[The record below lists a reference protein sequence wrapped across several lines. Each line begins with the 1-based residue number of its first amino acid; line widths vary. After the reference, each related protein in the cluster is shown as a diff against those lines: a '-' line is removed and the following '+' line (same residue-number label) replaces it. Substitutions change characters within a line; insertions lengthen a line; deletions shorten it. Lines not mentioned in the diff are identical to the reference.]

1 MGQET
6 SRKGPY
12 TKRQVLQMFG
22 GAATVGL
29 AGCMGGDG
37 DDDGNGGGDG
47 NEPGDEAEEPDEISP
62 GGTLELGVETS
73 LQTMDPRDYGGLV
86 SIQVF
91 GNLYSQLLQWRQVD
105 DGYVLEGDLA
115 TDWYW
120 EDETDLVLELNEDAT
135 FWNGDPVTADHV
147 VYTFESLE
155 EDPSLSV
162 GGDFRLDVMDVQE
175 VDEHTVLIDCDEPL
189 GSLEAALGYTL
200 GIVHK
205 DIDQERDIRFDP
217 MGSGP
222 FVLEERTDDEVVLEA
237 NEDYWKTDDDGNQ
250 LPYVDRLEF
259 KMFSERQPTVNALEQ
274 GELDF
279 IDTVPIFDIDR
290 LDGNEDTKVIMGE
303 PGGRRG
309 ILHFNV
315 TEPPFDDVHAR
326 RAMLH
331 AMDWETLAAGVW
343 DGYAEKAGYQAT
355 PPGLG
360 WDNGATD
367 PYEGVDI
374 EAAEAEIEESAYD
387 IDEFE
392 FTNILRNSDDEA
404 NRAQEA
410 IQDTISS
417 ELGIDYDFEL
427 LDDES
432 WRTQNSDNDGY
443 GFTLMDWSGGWD
455 PDHFITM
462 AWSGE
467 YFNWGGYEN
476 DEVDELFEQAT
487 LSRDHDEREA
497 MYQELNELILEDAGK
512 YFAYWYPDVQGAR
525 SNVYGLEAGLDL
537 MTYFE
542 RAWIDE

>member
-1 MGQET
+1 MGEET
-6 SRKGPY
+6 PRKGPY
-12 TKRQVLQMFG
+12 TKRQVMQLLG

-29 AGCMGGDG
+29 AGCMGGNG
-37 DDDGNGGGDG
+37 DDEDPTGAGPDV
-47 NEPGDEAEEPDEISP
+47 EEPDEVTP
-62 GGTLELGVETS
+62 GGTLEIGVETS

-91 GNLYSQLLQWRQVD
+91 GNLYSQLLQWRQVE

-115 TDWYW
+115 TDWEW
-120 EDETDLVLELNEDAT
+120 EDETDFVVELHEDAE

-162 GGDFRLDVMDVQE
+162 GGDFRLDAMTVEEID
-175 VDEHTVLIDCDEPL
+175 DHTVLFDCDEPL

-200 GIVHK
+200 GVVHK

-222 FVLEERTDDEVVLEA
+222 FILEEQTDSEVILEA
-237 NEDYWKTDDDGNQ
+237 NEDYWKTDEDGNQ
-250 LPYVDRLEF
+250 LPYLDRLEF
-259 KMFSERQPTVNALEQ
+259 NMFSERQPTVNALEQ

-290 LDGNEDTKVIMGE
+290 VADGDETKVIMGD

-309 ILHFNV
+309 IIHFNV
-315 TEPPFDDVHAR
+315 TEAPFDDVHAR
-326 RAMLH
+326 RAMLY
-331 AMDWETLAAGVW
+331 AMDWDQLTEGVW

-355 PPGLG
+355 PAHLG
-360 WDNGATD
+360 WDNGADD

-374 EAAEAEIEESAYD
+374 EAAEAEIEQSSYD
-387 IDEFE
+387 KDDFE
-392 FTNILRNSDDEA
+392 FTNILRNGDDEA
-404 NRAQEA
+404 NRAQES
-410 IQDTISS
+410 IQETIAS
-417 ELGIDYDFEL
+417 ELGIEYEFEL

-432 WRTQNSDNDGY
+432 WRSRNADNDDY

-462 AWSGE
+462 AWSE
-467 YFNWGGYEN
+467 EFFNWGGYEN
-476 DEVDELFEQAT
+476 EEFDELFIEAG
-487 LSRDHDEREA
+487 LARDQEEREA
-497 MYQELNELILEDAGK
+497 MYQQMNEIIHDDAGK

-525 SNVYGLEAGLDL
+525 ENVYGIEAGLDL

-542 RAWIDE
+542 QVWIHE